1 MMLQRLYIFSSSE
14 EVWMKRLKIV
24 LPVFIFAIAMVV
36 TLTTLT
42 GVLRNKELTSMHEN
56 FKQYDKGELDT
67 IFIGSSHQFCTIN
80 PSLLYTDYGIEA
92 FMMGTAAQQLT
103 MSYYAAMEAIEL
115 QEPEVIVLE
124 AHYAAFE
131 EGAIG
136 IHMNHM
142 FFDGMPFSKTKYLAV
157 KELFPKEEW
166 LYYYLD
172 FFYYHERWKEV
183 GEEDFDT
190 QINDDR
196 GGFYTEEVGWFGE
209 FAIVDEGEKEAM
221 TQTAKEKL
229 DRIIHLCKENEVT
242 LIVYV
247 APYLP
252 GNYETESLE
261 EVYRQQRVYNWLG
274 DYLAEQEIAF
284 YNLFYEVEEI
294 GLDVTSDFY
303 DPAHLNNVGQE
314 KVTRYMA
321 EKGYIY

>member
-1 MMLQRLYIFSSSE
+1 
-14 EVWMKRLKIV
+14 MKKLKIV
-24 LPVFIFAIAMVV
+24 LPVCAFCIAMAF
-36 TLTTLT
+36 TLSALT

-56 FKQYDKGELDT
+56 FKQYEKGELDT
-67 IFIGSSHQFCTIN
+67 IFVGSSHQFCTIN
-80 PSLLYTDYGIEA
+80 PSLLYADYGINA

-103 MSYYAAMEAIEL
+103 MSYYAAMEAVEF

-142 FFDGMPFSKTKYLAV
+142 FFDGMPLGKTKYLAI

-183 GEEDFDT
+183 SKEDFET
-190 QINDDR
+190 QVNDDR
-196 GGFYTEEVGWFGE
+196 GGFYTEEVGCFGG
-209 FAIVDEGEKEAM
+209 FAIVDEQEKEPM
-221 TQTAKEKL
+221 MQTTKEDF
-229 DRIIHLCKENEVT
+229 DRIIELCRANDVT

-252 GNYETESLE
+252 GDYETETLE

-274 DYLAEQEIAF
+274 DYLAEQGVAF

-303 DPAHLNNVGQE
+303 DPAHLNGTGQE